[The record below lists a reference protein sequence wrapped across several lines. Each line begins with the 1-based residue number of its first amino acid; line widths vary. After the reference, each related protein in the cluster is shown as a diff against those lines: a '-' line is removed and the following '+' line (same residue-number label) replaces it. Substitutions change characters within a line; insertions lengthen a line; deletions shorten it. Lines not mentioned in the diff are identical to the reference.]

1 MPLQDAAM
9 TMALNKALFKG
20 VVSEFSAAFQLI
32 KCMSHPLMGRDE
44 SSFRA
49 YQGGVVRR
57 LKETIKSV
65 LHLAE
70 RKTPTSFLVNDRR
83 FIRVEKAFLELK
95 SVLEWMFPCGPGAN
109 EVAFTLFGS
118 KGSTHTLTLPT
129 QLGCSP
135 PPLACQGANQLA
147 TILNAGF
154 RANRRVIAPV
164 GYGCVY
170 MPARLMEDASS
181 HLGPLIILFSLDS
194 LGNMWGFKY
203 DFKRWRY
210 TQTILVAM
218 KDGTVYK
225 TAGWTSGMEKQME
238 RMAANPRECL
248 HSWMRSNCCVFCL
261 RTLTY
266 IYDVFHGFGGN
277 CGRRYGLDAVMGE

>member
-1 MPLQDAAM
+1 MQHPSKGGRQQEVAEAGKRLEDLPQEVLNDVLSKMPLQDAAM

-49 YQGGVVRR
+49 YQAG
-57 LKETIKSV
+57 L
-65 LHLAE
+65 L
-70 RKTPTSFLVNDRR
+70 
-83 FIRVEKAFLELK
+83 
-95 SVLEWMFPCGPGAN
+95 
-109 EVAFTLFGS
+109 
-118 KGSTHTLTLPT
+118 
-129 QLGCSP
+129 P

>member
-1 MPLQDAAM
+1 MQHPSKGGRQQEVAEAGKRLEDLPQEVLNDVLSKMPLQDAAM

-95 SVLEWMFPCGPGAN
+95 S
-109 EVAFTLFGS
+109 
-118 KGSTHTLTLPT
+118 
-129 QLGCSP
+129 
-135 PPLACQGANQLA
+135 GANQLA